1 MQLDIH
7 AINKGNKGK
16 FSLSHE
22 QRKLAY
28 YAISLNKKTVSI
40 AHVISEKLSRNAPKG
55 AKKSQ
60 QESITQVNK
69 QKQRLKTEQNGQEQ
83 SKHFMDHQDS
93 NRYRFKSS
101 RVARNATE

>member
-1 MQLDIH
+1 M
-7 AINKGNKGK
+7 NYVECSRN
-16 FSLSHE
+16 SLS
-22 QRKLAY
+22 
-28 YAISLNKKTVSI
+28 KKTASI

-83 SKHFMDHQDS
+83 SKHFMDHKDS

>member
-1 MQLDIH
+1 MSCKRIQSQVYL
-7 AINKGNKGK
+7 NYVECSRN
-16 FSLSHE
+16 SLS
-22 QRKLAY
+22 
-28 YAISLNKKTVSI
+28 KKTASI

-69 QKQRLKTEQNGQEQ
+69 HNELKTEQNGQEQ
-83 SKHFMDHQDS
+83 SKHFMDHKDS

-101 RVARNATE
+101 RVAWNATE

>member
-7 AINKGNKGK
+7 AIK
-16 FSLSHE
+16 
-22 QRKLAY
+22 QIQKL
-28 YAISLNKKTVSI
+28 KKWTASI

-69 QKQRLKTEQNGQEQ
+69 NNELKTEKMNKNNVNISWIIKIVIAIASSLLGLLGTQQNETQ
-83 SKHFMDHQDS
+83 
-93 NRYRFKSS
+93 N
-101 RVARNATE
+101 

>member
-1 MQLDIH
+1 M
-7 AINKGNKGK
+7 NYVEYSRN
-16 FSLSHE
+16 SLS
-22 QRKLAY
+22 
-28 YAISLNKKTVSI
+28 KKTASI

-69 QKQRLKTEQNGQEQ
+69 QRLKTEQNGQEQ
-83 SKHFMDHQDS
+83 SKHFMDHKDS